1 MLTNLDLSWGNITSK
16 AYVQIPTS
24 ISANL
29 CIYFLFQLI
38 MQDEALNAE
47 KSIDW
52 LASIKSRL
60 ESYRNSLEINEV

>member
-47 KSIDW
+47 KSID
-52 LASIKSRL
+52 
-60 ESYRNSLEINEV
+60 